1 MNAFTT
7 IDEIE
12 TDEAFGADVPDVTG
26 WDGMSALCDMD
37 GYTLVEGQM
46 VQVSGMTGW
55 YEIDTIK
62 PGSRR
67 VEVFAPDGALLDVLA
82 SEVAINGI

>member
-1 MNAFTT
+1 MTAFTT
-7 IDEIE
+7 FDEIE

-26 WDGMSALCDMD
+26 WDGLSALCDMD
-37 GYTLVEGQM
+37 GFTLVKGQM
-46 VQVSGMTGW
+46 VQVSGKSGW

-62 PGSRR
+62 PGAVR